1 MRVTTTMLADS
12 AQMQNGKLYIL
23 GGGISTITTRRI
35 PARHPQLSLVLLVE
49 VEPHEWDQSLD
60 LRIQLIDED
69 GVNMGIDARGSL
81 RVHPTSS
88 GKPGQPSLVPMV
100 SNFVNLG
107 FPEAKGYAFAVD
119 HDGSELTRVGFRVQ
133 LAQDRS

>member
-12 AQMQNGKLYIL
+12 AQIQNGKLYVL
-23 GGGISTITTRRI
+23 GGGISTISVRKI
-35 PARHPQLSLVLLVE
+35 PARHPQLSLVLLAE

-69 GVNMGIDARGSL
+69 GVNIGIDARGSL
-81 RVHPTSS
+81 RVQPTRS

-100 SNFVNLG
+100 SNFVNLV

-119 HDGSELTRVGFRVQ
+119 HDGTELTRVGFRVQ
-133 LAQDRS
+133 LVPDPP